1 MIGRGILT
9 KIGVLNFNQRGRVCM
24 NTAVILPVEA
34 SSITEQTA
42 KASYTTEQVPKSS
55 ATYLAW
61 DLPDALWALMEPLI
75 PPKTSH
81 LGRPRTVDLRK
92 ITAGIFYVLRTGTQW
107 QAAPRERFGPPSTVY
122 AYFSDWVEA
131 KVFEKLW
138 AKALEFYDDLQGLEW
153 KWLSID
159 GAMTKA
165 PLGGA
170 PPDLTR
176 PTVGS
181 EGRSGVS

>member
-1 MIGRGILT
+1 
-9 KIGVLNFNQRGRVCM
+9 M

-34 SSITEQTA
+34 S
-42 KASYTTEQVPKSS
+42 YTTETALKSS
-55 ATYLAW
+55 CSTEQVSKTASTYLAW
-61 DLPDALWALMEPLI
+61 DLPDELWALMEPLI

-122 AYFSDWVEA
+122 AYFADWVEA
-131 KVFEKLW
+131 KIFEKLW
-138 AKALEFYDDLQGLEW
+138 AKALEFYDDLPGLEW

-159 GAMTKA
+159 GAMTQA

-170 PPDLTR
+170 PLDLTR

-181 EGRSGVS
+181 AGRSVVS

>member
-1 MIGRGILT
+1 
-9 KIGVLNFNQRGRVCM
+9 M
-24 NTAVILPVEA
+24 NTVVIPPVES
-34 SSITEQTA
+34 SSITEQA
-42 KASYTTEQVPKSS
+42 PKASPITEQAPKTSS
-55 ATYLAW
+55 SYLAW
-61 DLPDALWALMEPLI
+61 DLPDELWALMEPLI

-122 AYFSDWVEA
+122 AYFAAWVEA
-131 KVFEKLW
+131 NVFEKLW
-138 AKALEFYDDLQGLEW
+138 AKALEFYDGLHGLEW
-153 KWLSID
+153 EWQSID

-170 PPDLTR
+170 PLDPIR

-181 EGRSGVS
+181 KGRSAVS

>member
-1 MIGRGILT
+1 
-9 KIGVLNFNQRGRVCM
+9 M